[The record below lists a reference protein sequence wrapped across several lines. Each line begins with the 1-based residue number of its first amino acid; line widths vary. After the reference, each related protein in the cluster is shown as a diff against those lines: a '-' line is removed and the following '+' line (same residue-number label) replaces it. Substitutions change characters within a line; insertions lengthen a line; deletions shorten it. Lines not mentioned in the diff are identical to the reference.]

1 MGEVRHVKIVPIG
14 RDIGRMEWL
23 AEVLPQV
30 ARICLVVIFPFS
42 GLDKILNW
50 GNALKQ
56 AELSFLPGGVILLV
70 LAMMVEFITPVCIVS
85 GWYDGFAAF
94 VLAGYCVI
102 TAILYHDFWRY
113 RRFWSPNSAG
123 YPHLWDFLKNF
134 GLVGGLVLIILGNDP
149 APRIAPAANDIAGS
163 GGAQTQRDR
172 QADPAVR
179 RPADV
184 REQGTDP

>member
-1 MGEVRHVKIVPIG
+1 
-14 RDIGRMEWL
+14 MEWL
-23 AEVLPQV
+23 VDVLPQV
-30 ARICLVVIFPFS
+30 ARVCLVVIFPFS

-56 AELSFLPGGVILLV
+56 AESSFLPGGAVLLM

-102 TAILYHDFWRY
+102 TAILYHNFWKY
-113 RRFWSPNSAG
+113 RRFWSPGSAG

-134 GLVGGLVLIILGNDP
+134 GLVGGLMLIVLGSDLVPG
-149 APRIAPAANDIAGS
+149 IAPAANDIAGS
-163 GGAQTQRDR
+163 SGAQTQRDR
-172 QADPAVR
+172 QPAPAAR

-184 REQGTDP
+184 REQRTDP

>member
-1 MGEVRHVKIVPIG
+1 
-14 RDIGRMEWL
+14 MEWL
-23 AEVLPQV
+23 VDVLPQV

-50 GNALKQ
+50 GSALKQ
-56 AELSFLPGGVILLV
+56 AESSFLPGGPVLLV

-113 RRFWSPNSAG
+113 RRFWSPGSAG

-134 GLVGGLVLIILGNDP
+134 GLVGGLVLIVLGSDP
-149 APRIAPAANDIAGS
+149 APGSRPRRTTSRVRAARKLSATDSPHRPA
-163 GGAQTQRDR
+163 
-172 QADPAVR
+172 R

-184 REQGTDP
+184 REERTDP